1 MMFKCDKCGLCCRSL
16 ADNPVYKHLDR
27 GNGTCR
33 YLVGNLCSIY
43 EKRPLLCRVDEAYEA
58 LFKDYMT
65 KETYYAENYR
75 MCKILKSKK

>member
-1 MMFKCDKCGLCCRSL
+1 MFKCDKCSLCCRSL

-27 GNGTCR
+27 GYGTCR
-33 YLVGNLCSIY
+33 YLVDNLCSIY
-43 EKRPLLCRVDEAYEA
+43 EKRPLLCRVDEAYEV
-58 LFKDYMT
+58 LFNDYMT